1 MRTEP
6 KSDAEIQAMM
16 MMPEG
21 IYPFV
26 VVEAKERVSKN
37 GNDMIELKLEVMDDD
52 NRPHIIFDYLLAS
65 MAFKLKHFCEHTG
78 MLDKYEA
85 DSLTAHDCLRKRGF
99 VELKAD
105 KAPRIVDGR
114 EYPPKNSVKDYCA
127 DKPDKPVEFHAG
139 SAPAD
144 QNMNDDIPF

>member
-16 MMPEG
+16 VMPEG

-37 GNDMIELKLEVMDDD
+37 GNDMIELKLEVLDDQS
-52 NRPHIIFDYLLAS
+52 RAHTIFDYLLAS
-65 MAFKLKHFCEHTG
+65 MAFKLKHFCECTG
-78 MLDKYEA
+78 LSDKY
-85 DSLTAHDCLRKRGF
+85 DGDNLTAQDCLRKRGF

-114 EYPPKNSVKDYCA
+114 EYPPKNSVKDYIA
-127 DKPDKPVEFHAG
+127 EKPQKEIPFNSAPVEAG
-139 SAPAD
+139 
-144 QNMNDDIPF
+144 MNDDIPW

>member
-6 KSDAEIQAMM
+6 KSDQEIQAMM
-16 MMPEG
+16 VMPEG

-26 VVEAKERVSKN
+26 VIEAKERTSKN
-37 GNDMIELKLEVMDDD
+37 GNEMIELKLEVLDDQ
-52 NRPHIIFDYLLAS
+52 NRAHTIFDYLLAS

-78 MLDKYEA
+78 LQDKYDA
-85 DSLTAHDCLRKRGF
+85 DDLHASDCVRRRGY

-127 DKPDKPVEFHAG
+127 DGGVKSPQA
-139 SAPAD
+139 SAVASDPSF
-144 QNMNDDIPF
+144 QDDVPW